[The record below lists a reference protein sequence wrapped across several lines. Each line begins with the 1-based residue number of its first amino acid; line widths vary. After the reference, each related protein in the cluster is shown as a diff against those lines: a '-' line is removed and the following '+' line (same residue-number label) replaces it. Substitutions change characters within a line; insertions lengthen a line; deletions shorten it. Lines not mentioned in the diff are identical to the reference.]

1 MVQKTID
8 NINSGHEVY
17 FRVSRGRMIKQGG
30 HIQCPYSSALTPFS
44 LINSRCLKYSS
55 F

>member
-1 MVQKTID
+1 MMQKTID
-8 NINSGHEVY
+8 NVNSGHEV
-17 FRVSRGRMIKQGG
+17 FCRVPRGRMMKQEG